1 MEVAVAIVVGTV
13 LIISI
18 LFGSGDEVNVDCG
31 HPSEHVHTIEEL
43 EEEQ

>member
-18 LFGSGDEVNVDCG
+18 LFGSGDEVHVDCG
-31 HPSEHVHTIEEL
+31 HDFDHVHTIEEI